1 MSFFKRVAAVVA
13 AAAAAVAVTAAPARA
28 GGYEL
33 YQTQEFWCVGVQE
46 LPHLGAGP
54 WVETVQLCQ
63 VVAGVNV
70 TAYIPDS
77 YCNCVAFYTPNAW
90 VNYQSLFVR
99 LRIDGTTTHVPI
111 LTTPPGSVGTPTP
124 ICVYSYDPFHP
135 RPCLI

>member
-13 AAAAAVAVTAAPARA
+13 AAAAAMAVTAAPARA

-77 YCNCVAFYTPNAW
+77 YCNCVAFYT
-90 VNYQSLFVR
+90 R
-99 LRIDGTTTHVPI
+99 T
-111 LTTPPGSVGTPTP
+111 PGSTTSRSSSGCGSTA
-124 ICVYSYDPFHP
+124 P
-135 RPCLI
+135 RRMCRS